1 MQTSKAKSAGL
12 NPGWRSPFE
21 LATVAV
27 ALALLFVPHLG
38 HAKGL
43 VRGAQEGAY
52 KGHRIAGPVG
62 GVVGGAVCAGVVGA
76 VGAVEGVFGVP
87 HYRPYHHYCRGRHHC
102 YR

>member
-1 MQTSKAKSAGL
+1 MQTTKAKSAGL
-12 NPGWRSPFE
+12 NPGRRSPFE

-27 ALALLFVPHLG
+27 MLALLFVPHLG
-38 HAKGL
+38 HAQGI

-52 KGHRIAGPVG
+52 KGHRMAGPVG
-62 GVVGGAVCAGVVGA
+62 GVVGGAVGAGVGGA

-87 HYRPYHHYCRGRHHC
+87 HYRRYHHYCRGRHHC